1 MEPMSPVINCIA
13 IDDEPLALEVISK
26 FCRRIGGISLHC
38 FTDPVEGLAYIE
50 ANRPDIAF
58 LDIEMGELN
67 GLQIASRLPEGSCFI
82 FTTAYLHYA
91 LDGYDLDAVDYLH
104 KPFAFARFQ
113 SAYSK
118 ALRRLGKKQVKSSG
132 QYIVV
137 KQDYANINIPIDDIV
152 YIEGMERYSK
162 IFRTSGECVVTRV
175 LLKNI
180 MSLLP
185 PDEFIRTHRSFI
197 VSRSKVKRFS
207 RHETLM
213 NNGISLPVGRQ
224 FAPEIMRTLGGAT
237 D

>member
-1 MEPMSPVINCIA
+1 MSSVINCVA

-26 FCRRIGGISLHC
+26 FCRRIGGISLYC

-50 ANRPDIAF
+50 ANRPDIVF

-118 ALRRLGKKQVKSSG
+118 ALRRLGQKQVKSSG

-137 KQDYANINIPIDDIV
+137 KQDYANINIPIDDIIYV
-152 YIEGMERYSK
+152 EGMERYSK

-197 VSRSKVKRFS
+197 VSRSKVKSFS
-207 RHETLM
+207 RQETLM
-213 NNGISLPVGRQ
+213 NNEVALPVGRQ
-224 FAPEIMRTLGGAT
+224 YAPEIMRILGGT
-237 D
+237 VG